1 MSCCGRAHLPCAA
14 ALTEI
19 GCTCAI
25 SYAALRSNRVSPAFF
40 KKWIFRDGEI
50 DLKKSLT
57 CSLGWLEYLLLF
69 D

>member
-1 MSCCGRAHLPCAA
+1 MPCCGRAHLPCAA
-14 ALTEI
+14 ALTESVAPAPYRMRRFGRI
-19 GCTCAI
+19 A
-25 SYAALRSNRVSPAFF
+25 YLPAFF